1 MNQQTLKI
9 DDKVMKLLG
18 ASEVR
23 RLICNTNKGKLELMI
38 RKGDN
43 KYFLTLDSIPLD
55 EEINKEL
62 MDLMFKQEIPQVNKE
77 ITVGLTTKN
86 KVLKKVK

>member
-86 KVLKKVK
+86 KVFKKVQ